1 MPKTTEQT
9 QNIIHL
15 KERVTVYLTEQNPYL
30 GKGRK
35 AGDPVDV
42 HPLVAKKG
50 IEIGH
55 YSEKKPK
62 S

>member
-1 MPKTTEQT
+1 MPKTTEQN

-15 KERVTVYLTEQNPYL
+15 KERVTVYLTDQNPYL

-35 AGDPVDV
+35 AGDAVDV

-55 YSEKKPK
+55 YQEKKPK